1 MTNILNRFLIALAAT
16 ALCAGAVTAQGRDPA
31 YAAARAAGEI
41 GEQPDGYLGVVGAGT
56 PALRALVNSI
66 NISRKAV
73 YTNGAAAGST
83 IEQFAFVSG
92 CNLIAKTVPGEKYK
106 TPSGEWKTRTSA
118 PPERDQRCV

>member
-1 MTNILNRFLIALAAT
+1 MTMNHSRFLVAFAAT
-16 ALCAGAVTAQGRDPA
+16 ALFAGAVNAQARDPA
-31 YAAARAAGEI
+31 YAAARAAGQI
-41 GEQPDGYLGVVGAGT
+41 GEQPDGYLGVVGEGT

-73 YTNGAAAGST
+73 YTTSASGGST

-106 TPSGEWKTRTSA
+106 TPSGVWKTRTSA
-118 PPERDQRCV
+118 PPERDARCV